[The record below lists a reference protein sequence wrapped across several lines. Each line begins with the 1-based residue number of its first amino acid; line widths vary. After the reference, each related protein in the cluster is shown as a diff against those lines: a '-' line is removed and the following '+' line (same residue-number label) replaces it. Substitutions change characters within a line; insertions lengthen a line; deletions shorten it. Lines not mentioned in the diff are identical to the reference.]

1 LEAERKN
8 KQGVR
13 EHQENRCLAKRYLI
27 TFLGMA
33 NNDCGW
39 QGSKNG
45 WIPSKSNLENSLLI
59 YFLILGTIQIAVDCQ
74 NR

>member
-1 LEAERKN
+1 
-8 KQGVR
+8 
-13 EHQENRCLAKRYLI
+13 
-27 TFLGMA
+27 MA

-74 NR
+74 NRQ